1 MPQASWYSKDAIK
14 RAKAKKAKPPITKA
28 MKQVGLKPSPMIQG
42 GTARAQANRAALAKL
57 KELEK

>member
-28 MKQVGLKPSPMIQG
+28 MKDVGLKPGPLTKHYEDKAKIV
-42 GTARAQANRAALAKL
+42 NKL
-57 KELEK
+57 KKLS